1 MVRPRALTA
10 PLDADDGDD
19 GEDALDVPGS
29 TRCVLVGPSTCGKT
43 TMLLRMCARFARAHP
58 RARVLYVAE
67 RGAMDRAR
75 IHASRAELSSD
86 DARALERIGIKYA
99 RDDGDVRAL
108 ACFRHAAPASEQPRL
123 VVVDDLGSMIGR
135 GGGDRVS
142 REIAY
147 ARTLAALHE
156 SARDDET
163 GESRAVVVSER
174 TDGDTGAVPMQYVYS
189 KWFGEVL
196 QVHAVGEGTWD
207 LVSAGDGETGGCS
220 TRRAGD
226 G

>member
-1 MVRPRALTA
+1 MLLQMSRGSRPRA
-10 PLDADDGDD
+10 
-19 GEDALDVPGS
+19 S
-29 TRCVLVGPSTCGKT
+29 
-43 TMLLRMCARFARAHP
+43 
-58 RARVLYVAE
+58 ARVLYVAE

-135 GGGDRVS
+135 RRRSSVE
-142 REIAY
+142 EIAY

-163 GESRAVVVSER
+163 GESRAVVVSEC
-174 TDGDTGAVPMQYVYS
+174 TDGDTGAVPCS
-189 KWFGEVL
+189 TCTRSGSGKCCRCTRW
-196 QVHAVGEGTWD
+196 GEGTWD
-207 LVSAGDGETGGCS
+207 LVSARDGETVRYS
-220 TRRAGD
+220 TSRASD

>member
-1 MVRPRALTA
+1 MRPRRSV
-10 PLDADDGDD
+10 DVREDDHVAS
-19 GEDALDVPGS
+19 E
-29 TRCVLVGPSTCGKT
+29 
-43 TMLLRMCARFARAHP
+43 CARGSRARI

-75 IHASRAELSSD
+75 IHASRAELSSE

-156 SARDDET
+156 SARGRRD

-174 TDGDTGAVPMQYVYS
+174 TDGDTGGGADAVRVLEVVR
-189 KWFGEVL
+189 EVL

-207 LVSAGDGETGGCS
+207 LVSARDGETVRYS
-220 TRRAGD
+220 TSRASD

>member
-1 MVRPRALTA
+1 MVDILPAAKHHQLCA
-10 PLDADDGDD
+10 KADDEHG
-19 GEDALDVPGS
+19 GRRKLA
-29 TRCVLVGPSTCGKT
+29 
-43 TMLLRMCARFARAHP
+43 LRMSIHANGQIAQHV
-58 RARVLYVAE
+58 RARGLCVIVPK
-67 RGAMDRAR
+67 RAMDRAR

-156 SARDDET
+156 SARGDET

-207 LVSAGDGETGGCS
+207 LVSARDGETVRYS
-220 TRRAGD
+220 TSRASD

>member
-1 MVRPRALTA
+1 MLVIASSAFVRAG
-10 PLDADDGDD
+10 DAS
-19 GEDALDVPGS
+19 AT
-29 TRCVLVGPSTCGKT
+29 TRGAVIHLCVLGTRSCLAT
-43 TMLLRMCARFARAHP
+43 TASGRA
-58 RARVLYVAE
+58 
-67 RGAMDRAR
+67 
-75 IHASRAELSSD
+75 
-86 DARALERIGIKYA
+86 
-99 RDDGDVRAL
+99 
-108 ACFRHAAPASEQPRL
+108 RL

-207 LVSAGDGETGGCS
+207 LVSARDGETVRYS
-220 TRRAGD
+220 TSRASD